1 MFKLKPI
8 KPKGLGAA
16 YARLPKAVE
25 RGMKKAAERAKQD
38 FEATASTWENK
49 PEFTIEE
56 TGPGELTIGTTDER
70 WKWIDEG
77 TDPYTIRP
85 RGRVLR
91 FSPGS
96 RPKTRPGVIT
106 SGSGSQGSGVVY
118 ARVVRH
124 PGIKARLFTKQIT
137 QRWRRGVAPFIREAL
152 EEAIR
157 G

>member
-1 MFKLKPI
+1 MLKLRPI
-8 KPKGLGAA
+8 RPKGLGDV
-16 YARLPKAVE
+16 YKRLPRAVE
-25 RGMKKAAERAKQD
+25 KGMKKAAAEALKD
-38 FEATASTWENK
+38 FEKTTATWEHK
-49 PEFTIEE
+49 PAFTIEAQ
-56 TGPGELTIGTTDER
+56 GNGEYLIGTNDER

-77 TDPYTIRP
+77 TKAYTIRP
-85 RGRVLR
+85 RGRFLR

-96 RPKTRPGVIT
+96 RPKTSPGVIT
-106 SGSGSQGSGVVY
+106 SGAGSSGSGVVF

-137 QRWRRGVAPFIREAL
+137 QRWRRGVAPFIRAEL

>member
-1 MFKLKPI
+1 MLKLKPI
-8 KPKGLGAA
+8 RPKGLGDV
-16 YARLPKAVE
+16 YNRLPRAVD
-25 RGMKKAAERAKQD
+25 RGMRKAAEKAKQD
-38 FEATASTWENK
+38 FEATASTWEHK
-49 PEFTIEE
+49 PAFAIDE
-56 TGPGELTIGTTDER
+56 TGPGELTIGTDDQR

-77 TDPYTIRP
+77 TKPHTIRP
-85 RGRVLR
+85 HGRFLR

-106 SGSGSQGSGVVY
+106 SGSGAQGSGVVY

-137 QRWRRGVAPFIREAL
+137 QRWRRGVAPFIRAEL
-152 EEAIR
+152 EEAI